1 MPEENK
7 AVFNSSCARGGFFW
21 YDRDM
26 ERDKNKQV
34 IGIYNKIAKK
44 YAEAFDNDRSDDRY
58 VDRLLACLGRNGR
71 ILDLGC
77 GTGRLAGY
85 MQAKGFEVVGVDLS
99 EKMLEIAKRKH
110 PGIGFILADMRE
122 LELEEKSFDAVCLA
136 YSIFH
141 FEKPEAREILKK
153 ANVFLRPGGFLFLIV
168 QEGEGEVFEN
178 DPLFPEDKIF
188 LSLYS
193 ENEMVRIAEDSGFGV
208 VRIERCAPAN
218 QDVEFDFNKLIA
230 ICRKV

>member
-1 MPEENK
+1 
-7 AVFNSSCARGGFFW
+7 
-21 YDRDM
+21 M

-34 IGIYNKIAKK
+34 IGFYNKIAKE
-44 YAEAFDNDRSDDRY
+44 YAETFDSDRSDDRY
-58 VDRLLACLGRNGR
+58 VDGLLACLNGNSR

-110 PGIGFILADMRE
+110 PEMGFILVDMRE

-141 FEKPEAREILKK
+141 FEKPEAREILKR
-153 ANVFLRPGGFLFLIV
+153 ANVFLGSGGFLFLIV
-168 QEGEGEVFEN
+168 QEGEGEIFEN
-178 DPLFPEDKIF
+178 DPLSPEDKIF

-193 ENEMVRIAEDSGFGV
+193 ENELIGIAEDAGFGV
-208 VRIERCAPAN
+208 VRIERCAQTN
-218 QDVEFDFNKLIA
+218 QDMEFGFNTLIA
-230 ICRKV
+230 IFRKI